1 VGISQA
7 FYRFE
12 NTSEHLVIDLA
23 VLALSSPGKHLEPSV
38 HGHAVFHFNKG
49 DRIDLQYS
57 RRMHSSRGWK
67 RDWIDEVGVH
77 RTD

>member
-38 HGHAVFHFNKG
+38 HGHVVFHFNKG
-49 DRIDLQYS
+49 DRIRPPVFEKDAFI
-57 RRMHSSRGWK
+57 K
-67 RDWIDEVGVH
+67 RLEARLD
-77 RTD
+77 R